1 MSGLADSNPRKRQS
15 MSPVMR
21 RARDWLAFA
30 SPRESGWAIVRDLA
44 AENDRMRL
52 ALEEI
57 ESFPIS
63 GYHAGAAQR
72 IASAVLSVGEPDE

>member
-1 MSGLADSNPRKRQS
+1 
-15 MSPVMR
+15 MR

-44 AENDRMRL
+44 AENDHMRL

-72 IASAVLSVGEPDE
+72 IASAVLSIGEPDE